1 MQQGPEI
8 ALKGATTYVARVTD
22 SALGTIRSVEHAIQH
37 LDELIATLEQNITD
51 TRKRLTDTQTQVEAP
66 FEYADK
72 LASLAQRQ
80 QEIMEALDLTKNEA
94 GTQTQAEVND
104 DDSAVE
110 TESVVSSAGVE
121 S

>member
-1 MQQGPEI
+1 M
-8 ALKGATTYVARVTD
+8 LF
-22 SALGTIRSVEHAIQH
+22 RS
-37 LDELIATLEQNITD
+37 EQNITD
-51 TRKRLTDTQTQVEAP
+51 TRKRLTETQTQVEAP

-94 GTQTQAEVND
+94 GTQTQAEASD
-104 DDSAVE
+104 DDQVAE
-110 TESVVSSAGVE
+110 AESVLSSAGVE